1 MDFSLS
7 RRASSR
13 ALGRNWNLF
22 NFLVLVVLFNFFRRA
37 LCRGALYC
45 TVRFRAVLVHQKC
58 GEPIERHNFVRIS
71 LENRR
76 PRHSAHD
83 ACIFA
88 LRDSHSTRSLDRAE
102 TFRAV
107 IAHAGHQKSDSG
119 EPKFLR
125 HGMEQNIGRWTM
137 SIHRRAIG
145 KYGHVSARH
154 AANHHVAISWTD
166 EHASCDQKI
175 SRARFVNF
183 EGAALIEAIRK
194 HFRESLGHVLHDHDG
209 GLKIRGNLRQNK
221 LQRVG
226 AAGGNSDGNDAARR
240 KRHARSLFL
249 NRLIVGDDRGRELA
263 AGRAFGHF
271 NFCDQLIGDFF
282 EPARGGVFRFGDKID
297 GPKREG
303 FESGVTAF
311 FRMSTEQNY
320 RQRRAS
326 HDHAQR
332 FHSVHARHFQIER
345 HDIRLKLLDFFQSK
359 CAVHR
364 GSDDFNRGI
373 AGENCRNQFPHE
385 RGIVNDQDSNTFCH
399 AMAPS
404 GFARE
409 RRDRTAGTFKMR
421 TTVPS
426 PRMDAPLTKSLDM
439 ISAGSALMT
448 SSSSPTRLSTRI
460 LKRFSAAPM
469 TMTKCFF
476 LTGCVSMLRRRL
488 SSSKRTSVRIWSRR
502 RRTSRWSTRWI
513 SWSAMREISTTEESG
528 TANKRP
534 PTRKSSVLM

>member
-45 TVRFRAVLVHQKC
+45 SVPFRAVLVHQKS
-58 GEPIERHNFVRIS
+58 GEPVERNNFVRIS

-83 ACIFA
+83 AGIFA
-88 LRDSHSTRSLDRAE
+88 LRDSHSAGRLNRAE

-107 IAHAGHQKSDSG
+107 IAHAGHQKPDG
-119 EPKFLR
+119 GKPKFLR
-125 HGMEQNIGRWTM
+125 HGMEQNIGRRTM

-154 AANHHVAISWTD
+154 VPNHHVAISRAD
-166 EHASCDQKI
+166 EHAARNQKI

-183 EGAALIEAIRK
+183 EGAALIEALRK
-194 HFRESLGHVLHDHDG
+194 HFRESFGHVLHDHDG
-209 GLKIRGNLRQNK
+209 GLKIRGNLRQDI
-221 LQRVG
+221 LERVG
-226 AAGGNSDGNDAARR
+226 TAGGNSDGNDAARR
-240 KRHARSLFL
+240 KRRANSFFL
-249 NRLIVGDDRGRELA
+249 NRLIVDDSGREPA
-263 AGRAFGHF
+263 SGRALGHF
-271 NFCDQLIGDFF
+271 YFCDQLIGDFF
-282 EPARGGVFRFGDKID
+282 EAARGGVFRFGNKID
-297 GPKREG
+297 SAEREG
-303 FESGVTAF
+303 FERGVPAF
-311 FRMSTEQNY
+311 FRMRAEQDHGE
-320 RQRRAS
+320 RRAT
-326 HDHAQR
+326 HDQAQR

-345 HDIRLKLLDFFQSK
+345 HDIRLELLNFFQSK

-364 GSDDFNRGI
+364 GANDFDRGI
-373 AGENCRNQFPHE
+373 ARENRGDQFPHQ
-385 RGIVNDQDSNTFCH
+385 RGIVHDQDSNTFCH

-426 PRMDAPLTKSLDM
+426 PRMDAPLTKSLEI

-448 SSSSPTRLSTRI
+448 NSSSPTRLSTSRP
-460 LKRFSAAPM
+460 KRFSAAPM

-476 LTGCVSMLRRRL
+476 LTGCVSMLRKRL
-488 SSSKRTSVRIWSRR
+488 SSSKRTSVRIWSRS

-534 PTRKSSVLM
+534 PTRKSSV